1 MFYKKS
7 TAAIAA
13 IFVLILLA
21 TLFVCAPRPY
31 SNNVWFEA
39 CLLVVSGFCFGM
51 MCVRLC
57 EERDSS
63 LPVAIVGVQVTFR
76 WLLFVAVMAFP
87 ILLVDHHIKFKYFA
101 LIHFIGFGVC
111 AMLVI
116 APRMSLKSIESQ
128 DAEHPIALESRRNC
142 FLKLSRLIDE
152 MKQVGFGSDE
162 LLKNLSRLN
171 KDFRYG
177 FGQGDKTESEDI
189 HIAELLDEMR
199 NAFNR
204 RDEVEVGR
212 LVDVLRVEFNNRERI
227 ARM

>member
-13 IFVLILLA
+13 IFVVILLA
-21 TLFVCAPRPY
+21 TLFVCASTPY
-31 SNNVWFEA
+31 SNNVWFESFM
-39 CLLVVSGFCFGM
+39 LIVSGICFAVS
-51 MCVRLC
+51 CVRLC
-57 EERDSS
+57 YEQDSP
-63 LPVAIVGVQVTFR
+63 LPIAIVIVRIVFR
-76 WLLFVAVMAFP
+76 WLLFVALMASPLF
-87 ILLVDHHIKFKYFA
+87 IIDHHIKFKYFA

-116 APRMSLKSIESQ
+116 ATRMSIKSIEAQ
-128 DAEHPIALESRRNC
+128 DAEHPIALRRRRSC
-142 FLKLSRLIDE
+142 FLKLSCLMDE
-152 MKQVGFGSDE
+152 MKQSEFGSDE
-162 LLKNLSRLN
+162 LMKKLSRLN

-177 FGQGDKTESEDI
+177 FGNGDKTESEDM

-204 RDEVEVGR
+204 RDEVEVSR

-227 ARM
+227 ARL

>member
-7 TAAIAA
+7 TAAIAT

-116 APRMSLKSIESQ
+116 ATRMSLKSIESQ
-128 DAEHPIALESRRNC
+128 DAEHPIAMESRRRC
-142 FLKLSRLIDE
+142 FLKLSHLIDE
-152 MKQVGFGSDE
+152 MKQSGFGSDE
-162 LLKNLSRLN
+162 LMKKLSLLN

-177 FGQGDKTESEDI
+177 FGNGGKTEPEDV
-189 HIAELLDEMR
+189 HISELLDEMR
-199 NAFNR
+199 NAFNEHN
-204 RDEVEVGR
+204 EVEVSR
-212 LVDVLRVEFNNRERI
+212 LADTLQVKFSNRERM